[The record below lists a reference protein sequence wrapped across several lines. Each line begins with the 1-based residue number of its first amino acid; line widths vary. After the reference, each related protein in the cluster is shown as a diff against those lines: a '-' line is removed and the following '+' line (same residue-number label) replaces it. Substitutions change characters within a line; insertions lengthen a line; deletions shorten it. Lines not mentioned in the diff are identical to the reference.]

1 MIMKKIYIT
10 PQTDVL
16 RIEAVRLLSGS
27 AKLDQNQEIT
37 NSDGFGS
44 RGGYWDD
51 ED

>member
-1 MIMKKIYIT
+1 MKKIYIT

-27 AKLDQNQEIT
+27 GTLDQNEEIT
-37 NSDGFGS
+37 SPDDFGS